1 MKKIFLAIA
10 LVTAFAA
17 PAMAETFPNVL
28 FRLRRPLDP
37 ASF

>member
-17 PAMAETFPNVL
+17 PAMAETFPNVYM
-28 FRLRRPLDP
+28 
-37 ASF
+37 SH

>member
-17 PAMAETFPNVL
+17 PALAETFPNVYMS
-28 FRLRRPLDP
+28 R
-37 ASF
+37 

>member
-17 PAMAETFPNVL
+17 PALAENFPNSYMT
-28 FRLRRPLDP
+28 R
-37 ASF
+37 

>member
-17 PAMAETFPNVL
+17 PAMAETFPNVYMT
-28 FRLRRPLDP
+28 R
-37 ASF
+37 